1 MFLLTQAEQ
10 RNYNFLK
17 YIMQEGSSMAKIYTS
32 AAQLIGN
39 TPLLECTALEKA
51 LQLPARLLVKLEF
64 LNPGGSVKDRVAL
77 AMIEDAE
84 AKGKLTPGATI
95 IEPTSGNTGLG
106 LACVAASRGYRTII
120 VMPDSMSMERRLLM
134 AAFGAELVLTP
145 GSEGMTGAIK
155 KAEELS
161 AAIPGSFIPGQFD
174 NPVNPQAH
182 WDTTGPEIWRDADG
196 EIDFFVAGIGT
207 GGTIT
212 GTGRY
217 LKKENPNIQVIG
229 VEPAAS
235 PLLTRGLAG
244 PHGLQGI
251 GANFVPSI
259 LDRSVLD
266 AVVPVTEDEAYAAA
280 RMLGKQEGLVVGI
293 SSGAAL
299 HAALEIAKKEEN
311 RGKTVVALLPDT
323 GDRYL
328 STPLFSE

>member
-1 MFLLTQAEQ
+1 
-10 RNYNFLK
+10 
-17 YIMQEGSSMAKIYTS
+17 MAKIYTS

-145 GSEGMTGAIK
+145 GAEGMTGAIK

-182 WDTTGPEIWRDADG
+182 WDTTGPEIWRDTAG
-196 EIDFFVAGIGT
+196 NVDFFVAGIGT

-217 LKKENPNIQVIG
+217 LKKENPQVQVIG

-311 RGKTVVALLPDT
+311 RGKTVIALLPDT

-328 STPLFSE
+328 STPLFSK